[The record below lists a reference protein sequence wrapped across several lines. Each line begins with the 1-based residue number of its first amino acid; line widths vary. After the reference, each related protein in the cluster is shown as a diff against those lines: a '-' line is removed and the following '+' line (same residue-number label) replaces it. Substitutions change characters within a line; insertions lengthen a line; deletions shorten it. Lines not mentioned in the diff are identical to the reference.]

1 MATFIGYNSINQYKK
16 FTLVDFDLIKRDLIN
31 ALNIQQ
37 GEVPG
42 RPDYGTVVW
51 SYLFENQTPTL
62 VEMITAEIQRVA
74 AGDPRIFLNDTQVFQ
89 QENGMLI
96 QLLVS
101 VVNGSTAEQLAIFF
115 DQNTRRATYV

>member
-1 MATFIGYNSINQYKK
+1 MATFIGYNSINQHKK

-62 VEMITAEIQRVA
+62 VEMVTAEIQRVA

>member
-16 FTLVDFDLIKRDLIN
+16 FTLVDFDLVKRDLIN

-42 RPDYGTVVW
+42 RPDYGTVIW
-51 SYLFENQTPTL
+51 SYIFENQTPTL
-62 VEMITAEIQRVA
+62 VNSITAEIQRVA

-101 VVNGSTAEQLAIFF
+101 VVNSSTAQQLAIFF
-115 DQNTRRATYV
+115 DQDTRTATYV